1 MTYVYLFLV
10 LLDDLCPFFAVFLQD
25 VALLLRVGLLQRSH
39 LALPHA
45 LLLVQSGLQLQSVLF
60 FEVEYL
66 VAVLFLEMLDV
77 QLSFLYRPL

>member
-1 MTYVYLFLV
+1 MIYVYLFLI
-10 LLDDLCPFFAVFLQD
+10 LLDNFCPLFAVFLQD
-25 VALLLRVGLLQRSH
+25 VALLLRVGLFQRSH

-60 FEVEYL
+60 LQVEYL

-77 QLSFLYRPL
+77 QLPFLYRPL